1 MPELKALARIDIK
14 MHVTQM
20 NGHYDIILGRDILS
34 KLGIILDFQQQ
45 IVCWEDEIVQMRP
58 TTCTQE
64 TTYNVDNTPD
74 ITAETDRMSG
84 ILDAK
89 YKPADLNEVATKNEN
104 LTLDQQTKLHELL
117 KKYESLF
124 DGTLGQ

>member
-1 MPELKALARIDIK
+1 MPELKISATVDVQL
-14 MHVTQM
+14 HVTQM

-45 IVCWEDEIVQMRP
+45 IVCWEDEIVHMRP

-64 TTYNVDNTPD
+64 TTYNVNDTPD
-74 ITAETDRMSG
+74 ITAETDRMSK

-89 YKPADLNEVATKNEN
+89 YSPADLDEVAKKNEN
-104 LTLDQQTKLHELL
+104 LTLDQKAKLHELL
-117 KKYESLF
+117 KNTKAYSMAP
-124 DGTLGQ
+124 